1 MADTTLSQWPRL
13 LDIRSA
19 ALYLGVSTRTI
30 EQWIADEIL
39 RPVQMPGMGRTLKLR
54 RVLMDRQDLDEL
66 IERQKKAA
74 R

>member
-19 ALYLGVSTRTI
+19 AAYLSVSTRTI

>member
-1 MADTTLSQWPRL
+1 MADTTLSPWPRL

-19 ALYLGVSTRTI
+19 ARYLGVSTRTI
-30 EQWIADEIL
+30 EQWLADEIL

-54 RVLMDRQDLDEL
+54 RVLLDRQDLDEL
-66 IERQKKAA
+66 IEVQKKAA

>member
-1 MADTTLSQWPRL
+1 MADTTLACWPRL

>member
-1 MADTTLSQWPRL
+1 MADTTLSPWPRL

-54 RVLMDRQDLDEL
+54 RVLMDRQDLDVL
-66 IERQKKAA
+66 IERQKQAA
-74 R
+74 G

>member
-1 MADTTLSQWPRL
+1 VADTTLSPWPRL

-54 RVLMDRQDLDEL
+54 RVLLDRQDLDVL
-66 IERQKKAA
+66 IERQKQAA
-74 R
+74 G

>member
-1 MADTTLSQWPRL
+1 VADTTLSPWPRL

-54 RVLMDRQDLDEL
+54 RVLMDRQDLDVL
-66 IERQKKAA
+66 IERQKQAA
-74 R
+74 G